1 MPVIE
6 SAKKRARQNVKRR
19 DVNNARKSAVKTAI
33 KKLEDALESG
43 QPIETA
49 KQLLRDA
56 EAKIA
61 RSCGKGG
68 LHANTAARR
77 ISKLAKHVAIAER
90 KAK

>member
-6 SAKKRARQNVKRR
+6 SAKKRARQNIKRR
-19 DVNNARKSAVKTAI
+19 DVNAARKSAVRTAI
-33 KKLEDALESG
+33 KKVEDALESG
-43 QPIETA
+43 QSIEIT

-61 RSCGKGG
+61 RACGKGI
-68 LHANTAARR
+68 LHANTASRR
-77 ISKLAKHVAIAER
+77 ISKIAKHVAAAER